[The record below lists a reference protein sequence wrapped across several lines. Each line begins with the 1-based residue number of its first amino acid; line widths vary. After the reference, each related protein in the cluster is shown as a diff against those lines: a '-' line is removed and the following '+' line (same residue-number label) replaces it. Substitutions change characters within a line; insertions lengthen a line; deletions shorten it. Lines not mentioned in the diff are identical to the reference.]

1 MGVMQKEWSA
11 IQAAQLSTS
20 TQILVIENIYLSNLD
35 IRIFIIKVIINKY
48 DI

>member
-11 IQAAQLSTS
+11 IQAAQPSTS
-20 TQILVIENIYLSNLD
+20 TQMLVMENIYLSNLD
-35 IRIFIIKVIINKY
+35 IRVFIIKVIINQY